1 MGIKTDSTPMEEK
14 KNAKDC
20 NVFQLYR
27 LLATEKQSENLK
39 AKYAAGN
46 FGYGYAKQELFDLI
60 CDKYTVEREKF
71 NYLMENKD
79 IIEKELQ
86 KGAEKAKVIA
96 REVLQRV
103 RINIGY

>member
-1 MGIKTDSTPMEEK
+1 M
-14 KNAKDC
+14 
-20 NVFQLYR
+20 
-27 LLATEKQSENLK
+27 
-39 AKYAAGN
+39 
-46 FGYGYAKQELFDLI
+46 I